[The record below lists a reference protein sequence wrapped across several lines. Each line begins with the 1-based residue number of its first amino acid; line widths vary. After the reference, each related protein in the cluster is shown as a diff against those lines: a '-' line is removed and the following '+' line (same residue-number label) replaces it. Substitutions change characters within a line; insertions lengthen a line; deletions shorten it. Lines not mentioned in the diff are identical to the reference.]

1 MIFSSLFADNTVQ
14 LHLTIAVVVL
24 SVILLMVVACLLVQ
38 CLKRKKK
45 PRNEA
50 ARGTV
55 HMSTVARSDSATEL
69 AGVTEHSPPSTP
81 RVPVAPS
88 ANSPR
93 PRPVGYT
100 PVPTAPNLPPSEGPN
115 LVDLPPAYPTEEQI
129 PQYPPSGESYP
140 WQQTQASAARE
151 STF

>member
-1 MIFSSLFADNTVQ
+1 MFSSLFADNTVQ

-38 CLKRKKK
+38 RLKRKKK

-55 HMSTVARSDSATEL
+55 HMSTVAKSDSATEL
-69 AGVTEHSPPSTP
+69 AGVTEHSPSSTP

-93 PRPVGYT
+93 PRPVGCT

-140 WQQTQASAARE
+140 LQQTQASANRE